1 MKTSHLVLALALL
14 GPRTGAAQQPQISIP
29 RASSQI
35 AAATVALPIG
45 MFAGIG
51 LGMVIPADSAN
62 RDVAQIV
69 GGIAGGVTGAVVGP
83 AIAVRMIGT
92 GGAPHGNGADA
103 VAGTMAGYAADLVL
117 DEIVARVSRSH
128 PNGVLKTT
136 AFWANFVLPA
146 IGATL
151 AYDLSRR

>member
-14 GPRTGAAQQPQISIP
+14 GSSAGAAQRTQVSIP
-29 RASSQI
+29 RASTQV
-35 AAATVALPIG
+35 AAATLALPIG
-45 MFAGIG
+45 VLAGVG
-51 LGMVIPADSAN
+51 LGMLTPADSAN
-62 RDVAQIV
+62 RDVTRII

-92 GGAPHGNGADA
+92 GRAPHGSGADA

-117 DEIVARVSRSH
+117 DGIVAAASRSH
-128 PNGVLKTT
+128 ENRVLKTA
-136 AFWANFVLPA
+136 AFCANFVLPA
-146 IGATL
+146 VGATL